1 MRFFNSTIHLAIRD
15 LWHERVLTACLLLS
29 VSAIIAPLLLLFGLK
44 NGIVDTMRGRLLSD
58 PSSRE
63 IYPRDIQGTPFPDKW
78 FTETM
83 DRPEV
88 EFVGPRLDVAGD
100 LTVRFSRLPSESNSY
115 ATNCQVA
122 SVGDPRLPLLGF
134 EAPDD
139 GQVVLTLSLAEKLG
153 IQNGDALTALV
164 DRGGLSSPVE
174 TALAKLVVCAIVTE
188 TVPADRA
195 WLPLSFL
202 VGVRDFREYL
212 PVPEFGWPGTKDEV
226 EPRYDSLL
234 TLVSRTLA
242 GKELMEVSLKPPGL
256 SDARVIDSD
265 ELFRLTGRVSRRE
278 STPSAIMWRPIG
290 NLVPPTA
297 IGDLEKRLGEI
308 GIHSVVLPLI
318 EPIPVKIKCASGV
331 ITALNLIVSNE
342 SGASESLQTPEA
354 AEVDALFSREWPGG
368 IFQPTPANGEP
379 HEEGLQPQPSLD
391 APSSDAVR
399 SGAVESVGDLVSTRS
414 GPPAPLILSKDAE
427 SLDAE
432 NRLAREREENSSTS
446 QPLIRATPVETEPGP
461 NLASTGGETGLSK
474 SPSPTNLPD
483 ITESRPTSEAP
494 LLNAERMLPSNPS
507 KVAPESAGR
516 HRLQTEP
523 AALNRI
529 AIEIADSSTVPEG
542 EARILINGEA
552 GLLDVPVL
560 VTKKKGVPEGSA
572 LVEAIRGG
580 QIRRALVESIVYE
593 DDHGGFHRKQDKFR
607 DFRLFAARLEDVAP
621 LAREFEEMGIP
632 VHHGSDRIAQILEL
646 DTNLTR
652 LFWIIASAS
661 AGAGFFGLVASF
673 FAAVER
679 KRRDLGILQLLGMP
693 KLYIFVFPML
703 QSAFLSFCAFALA
716 FFLFKTFADLINTQ
730 FGSELREGE
739 TFCKIQ
745 RAHALNVLKA
755 TMGFGLVA
763 SLVAAVRSSRIQPS
777 EALRAE

>member
-354 AEVDALFSREWPGG
+354 AEVDALFPREWPGG
-368 IFQPTPANGEP
+368 IF
-379 HEEGLQPQPSLD
+379 
-391 APSSDAVR
+391 
-399 SGAVESVGDLVSTRS
+399 
-414 GPPAPLILSKDAE
+414 SKDAE

-432 NRLAREREENSSTS
+432 SRLAREREENSSTS

>member
-153 IQNGDALTALV
+153 IQNGDAVTALV

-226 EPRYDSLL
+226 GPRYDSLL

-265 ELFRLTGRVSRRE
+265 ELFRLTGLVSRRE

-368 IFQPTPANGEP
+368 IF
-379 HEEGLQPQPSLD
+379 
-391 APSSDAVR
+391 
-399 SGAVESVGDLVSTRS
+399 
-414 GPPAPLILSKDAE
+414 SKDAE

-432 NRLAREREENSSTS
+432 SRLAREREENSSTS

-494 LLNAERMLPSNPS
+494 LLNAEQMLPSNPS

-516 HRLQTEP
+516 RRLQTEP

-529 AIEIADSSTVPEG
+529 AIEIADSSTVSEG
-542 EARILINGEA
+542 EARILINGMA

-730 FGSELREGE
+730 FGSELRAGE